1 VSQIIFFFRINVFL
15 IVVLLE
21 LLPFPK
27 SAINVIKT
35 AFSVQDQLQINA
47 LLVMVQKFFIR
58 VNASKAAL
66 IKLTIILLQKI
77 VEIVTT
83 FAKIASVRVIRSV

>member
-1 VSQIIFFFRINVFL
+1 VSLIIFFFRINVFS

-83 FAKIASVRVIRSV
+83 FAKIASVRVIKSV